1 MLVSEFKYYRTNYGR
16 LREKYSN
23 KYIVIKGKRIIGIYN
38 SHAEAFEGTI
48 KNEAL
53 GTFLIQQIADDN
65 RHKSIKRN
73 RFAFF
78 NLFSRNGQKL

>member
-38 SHAEAFEGTI
+38 SHADAFEGTI

-78 NLFSRNGQKL
+78 NLFNRNGQKL